1 MKKYPTTTHQGVS
14 IPLKSLAEQRFE
26 SPSLS
31 AINDDALKKICN
43 FFITETYLKCGQA
56 ISTNELNEISRLFA
70 EELHIFPYI
79 TIKELKKCFSDG
91 YKERYGKY
99 YGLSVKTFIGWI
111 DYYIQNV
118 RNEDLNKLKI
128 SNTKKVELPD
138 AEKSRLI
145 RSGMKKC
152 IDFYESDRKI
162 LDDYGVFLYMN
173 FEDDGFLIV
182 DDETKIKFYNDALEF
197 LRMQFQGAKAITRSD
212 FSDIKEKKKEIEKPK
227 SPVVIKQAKEMIVEK
242 FLRETYNDENKV
254 DKLKQKYGL

>member
-111 DYYIQNV
+111 DYYIQNK
-118 RNEDLNKLKI
+118 RNEDLNSLKKSVI
-128 SNTKKVELPD
+128 KVEEISES
-138 AEKSRLI
+138 EKI
-145 RSGMKKC
+145 RRVNSGMQKC
-152 IDFYESDRKI
+152 ISHFEEHKTI
-162 LDDYGVFLYMN
+162 LKGYTEMMYLSLI
-173 FEDDGFLIV
+173 DDGFLNPT
-182 DDETKIKFYNDALEF
+182 DEVKKEFYALAKSEIKTSY
-197 LRMQFQGAKAITRSD
+197 QGAKASNRGEHN
-212 FSDIKEKKKEIEKPK
+212 FIKETLKKVEIVK
-227 SPVVIKQAKEMIVEK
+227 SPIVIARAKEMILINAMGDIYKIDSKVVE
-242 FLRETYNDENKV
+242 
-254 DKLKQKYGL
+254 LKQNYGL